1 MRVPRGNLLLE
12 EGQGFKVAMKTLD
25 GGRIGIASQALGIAR
40 ASLEASLK
48 YAQERLT
55 FGKPIAQYQA
65 IQWKLA
71 DMAVEI
77 DAARLLTHRAA
88 TLKDRG
94 EACTNESA
102 MAKLFAAETA
112 MKSAT
117 EAVQIHGGYGYT
129 KEFKVERFFRDAKIT
144 EIYEGTS
151 EIQRLVIA
159 GSVSKTGEVSPVSN
173 KKHWLETTYKQ
184 ASERPVRFS
193 TVSDMELDALYTPD
207 DVTGSYDDA
216 LGNPGEFPYT
226 RGVYG
231 SMYRGRLWTMRQ
243 FAGFG
248 LAEDTNAR
256 FHFLLEQGQDGLST
270 AFDMPTLMG
279 YDADHER
286 ALGEVGREGVSV
298 STVYDMAT
306 LFDRIPLDHV
316 TTSMTVNCSASILL
330 AMYLVVAERNGIP
343 WERIGGTIQND
354 MLKEFIAQK
363 EWICPPRPALRI
375 VTDMIEFCARKV
387 PRWHAVSISG
397 YHIREAGSTAV
408 QELAFTIADGICYVE
423 EAIKRGLEVDD
434 FAQRLSFFW
443 NLHNDFLEEVAKL
456 RAARRMWARIMK
468 DRFGAKNP
476 KSMML
481 RTHAQTAGASLTAQ
495 QPINNV
501 VRVAIQALAGVL
513 GGMQSLH
520 TNSMDETL
528 ALPTE
533 QAVMVALRTQQIIA
547 EETGVTN
554 TIDPF
559 GGSYAIEALTDRM
572 EREANEYIRRIDEMG
587 GMVKAIETGYPQRE
601 IAEAAFHFQR
611 QLEQGIKTVV
621 GVNKY
626 SIPEEIPIATLKI
639 DPEIEERQIQR
650 VRKVKRERNSVAV
663 KEALARVSEACRS
676 GENLMEPIC
685 EAVRRDATV
694 GEVSDIFRA
703 EFGVYTDP
711 GWI

>member
-1 MRVPRGNLLLE
+1 MG
-12 EGQGFKVAMKTLD
+12 
-25 GGRIGIASQALGIAR
+25 
-40 ASLEASLK
+40 
-48 YAQERLT
+48 
-55 FGKPIAQYQA
+55 
-65 IQWKLA
+65 
-71 DMAVEI
+71 
-77 DAARLLTHRAA
+77 
-88 TLKDRG
+88 
-94 EACTNESA
+94 
-102 MAKLFAAETA
+102 
-112 MKSAT
+112 
-117 EAVQIHGGYGYT
+117 
-129 KEFKVERFFRDAKIT
+129 
-144 EIYEGTS
+144 
-151 EIQRLVIA
+151 
-159 GSVSKTGEVSPVSN
+159 N
-173 KKHWLETTYKQ
+173 KKKWLETTYQQ
-184 ASERPVRFS
+184 ARERPVRFS
-193 TVSDMELDALYTPD
+193 TVSDMELDPLYTPD

-231 SMYRGRLWTMRQ
+231 SMYRGRFWTMRQ

-256 FHFLLEQGQDGLST
+256 FHFLLGQGQDGLST

-286 ALGEVGREGVSV
+286 ALGEVGREGVAV
-298 STVYDMAT
+298 STVCDMAT
-306 LFDRIPLDHV
+306 LFDRIPLDRV

-343 WERIGGTIQND
+343 WERVGGTIQND
-354 MLKEFIAQK
+354 MLKEYIAQK

-387 PRWHAVSISG
+387 PRWHPVSISG

-408 QELAFTIADGICYVE
+408 QELAFTIADGICYVD
-423 EAIKRGLEVDD
+423 EAIKRGLGIDE

-443 NLHNDFLEEVAKL
+443 NLHNDFLEEIAKL

-468 DRFGAKNP
+468 DRFGAMNP

-495 QPINNV
+495 QPTNNV

-513 GGMQSLH
+513 GGVQSLH

-533 QAVMVALRTQQIIA
+533 QAVMVALRTQQVIA

-559 GGSYAIEALTDRM
+559 GGSYAVEALTDRM
-572 EREANEYIRRIDEMG
+572 EREANDYIRRIDEMG

-639 DPEIEERQIQR
+639 DAGIEERQIQR
-650 VRKVKRERNSVAV
+650 VRKVKRERNSAAV
-663 KEALARVSEACRS
+663 REALARVAEACRS

-703 EFGVYTDP
+703 EFGVYKDP

>member
-1 MRVPRGNLLLE
+1 M
-12 EGQGFKVAMKTLD
+12 
-25 GGRIGIASQALGIAR
+25 
-40 ASLEASLK
+40 
-48 YAQERLT
+48 
-55 FGKPIAQYQA
+55 GK
-65 IQWKLA
+65 
-71 DMAVEI
+71 
-77 DAARLLTHRAA
+77 
-88 TLKDRG
+88 
-94 EACTNESA
+94 
-102 MAKLFAAETA
+102 
-112 MKSAT
+112 
-117 EAVQIHGGYGYT
+117 
-129 KEFKVERFFRDAKIT
+129 
-144 EIYEGTS
+144 
-151 EIQRLVIA
+151 
-159 GSVSKTGEVSPVSN
+159 
-173 KKHWLETTYKQ
+173 KKKWLETTYRQ

-193 TVSDMELDALYTPD
+193 TVSDMEVEPLYMPD
-207 DVTGSYDDA
+207 DVTGSYDEEI
-216 LGNPGEFPYT
+216 GNPGEFPFT

-231 SMYRGRLWTMRQ
+231 SMYRGRFWTMRQ

-256 FHFLLEQGQDGLST
+256 FHFLLGQGQDGLST

-306 LFDRIPLDHV
+306 LFDRIPLDRV

-343 WERIGGTIQND
+343 WDRVGGTIQND
-354 MLKEFIAQK
+354 MLKEYIAQK

-387 PRWHAVSISG
+387 PRWHPVSISG

-408 QELAFTIADGICYVE
+408 QELAFTIADGICYVD
-423 EAIKRGLEVDD
+423 EAIKRGIGVDE
-434 FAQRLSFFW
+434 FADRLSFFW
-443 NLHNDFLEEVAKL
+443 NLHNDFLEEIAKL

-468 DRFGAKNP
+468 DRFGAMNP

-495 QPINNV
+495 QPMNNV

-513 GGMQSLH
+513 GGVQSLH

-533 QAVMVALRTQQIIA
+533 QAVMIALRTQQVIA

-559 GGSYAIEALTDRM
+559 GGSYAVEALTDRM
-572 EREANEYIRRIDEMG
+572 EREANDYIRRIDEMG

-626 SIPEEIPIATLKI
+626 SVPEEIPIATLKI
-639 DPEIEERQIQR
+639 DAAIEERQIQR

-663 KEALARVSEACRS
+663 REALARVAEACRS

-703 EFGVYTDP
+703 EFGVYKDP

>member
-1 MRVPRGNLLLE
+1 
-12 EGQGFKVAMKTLD
+12 
-25 GGRIGIASQALGIAR
+25 
-40 ASLEASLK
+40 
-48 YAQERLT
+48 
-55 FGKPIAQYQA
+55 
-65 IQWKLA
+65 
-71 DMAVEI
+71 
-77 DAARLLTHRAA
+77 
-88 TLKDRG
+88 
-94 EACTNESA
+94 
-102 MAKLFAAETA
+102 
-112 MKSAT
+112 
-117 EAVQIHGGYGYT
+117 
-129 KEFKVERFFRDAKIT
+129 
-144 EIYEGTS
+144 
-151 EIQRLVIA
+151 
-159 GSVSKTGEVSPVSN
+159 
-173 KKHWLETTYKQ
+173 
-184 ASERPVRFS
+184 
-193 TVSDMELDALYTPD
+193 
-207 DVTGSYDDA
+207 
-216 LGNPGEFPYT
+216 
-226 RGVYG
+226 
-231 SMYRGRLWTMRQ
+231 
-243 FAGFG
+243 
-248 LAEDTNAR
+248 
-256 FHFLLEQGQDGLST
+256 
-270 AFDMPTLMG
+270 
-279 YDADHER
+279 
-286 ALGEVGREGVSV
+286 
-298 STVYDMAT
+298 
-306 LFDRIPLDHV
+306 
-316 TTSMTVNCSASILL
+316 
-330 AMYLVVAERNGIP
+330 
-343 WERIGGTIQND
+343 
-354 MLKEFIAQK
+354 
-363 EWICPPRPALRI
+363 
-375 VTDMIEFCARKV
+375 MIEFCARTV

-408 QELAFTIADGICYVE
+408 QELAFTIADGICYVD
-423 EAIKRGLEVDD
+423 EAVKRGIAVDD

-513 GGMQSLH
+513 GGIQSLH

-533 QAVMVALRTQQIIA
+533 QAVMVALRTQQVIA

-559 GGSYAIEALTDRM
+559 GGSYAVEALTDRM
-572 EREANEYIRRIDEMG
+572 EREANDYIRRIDEMG

-601 IAEAAFHFQR
+601 IAESAFHFQR

-676 GENLMEPIC
+676 GENLMGPIC

>member
-1 MRVPRGNLLLE
+1 
-12 EGQGFKVAMKTLD
+12 
-25 GGRIGIASQALGIAR
+25 
-40 ASLEASLK
+40 
-48 YAQERLT
+48 
-55 FGKPIAQYQA
+55 
-65 IQWKLA
+65 
-71 DMAVEI
+71 
-77 DAARLLTHRAA
+77 
-88 TLKDRG
+88 
-94 EACTNESA
+94 
-102 MAKLFAAETA
+102 
-112 MKSAT
+112 
-117 EAVQIHGGYGYT
+117 
-129 KEFKVERFFRDAKIT
+129 
-144 EIYEGTS
+144 
-151 EIQRLVIA
+151 
-159 GSVSKTGEVSPVSN
+159 VSK
-173 KKHWLETTYKQ
+173 KKKWLETTYRQ

-193 TVSDMELDALYTPD
+193 TVSDMELEPLYTPD
-207 DVTGSYDDA
+207 DVTGSYDEA
-216 LGNPGEFPYT
+216 IGNPGEFPFT

-231 SMYRGRLWTMRQ
+231 SMYRGRFWTMRQ

-256 FHFLLEQGQDGLST
+256 FHFLLGQGQDGLST

-306 LFDRIPLDHV
+306 LFDRIPLDRV

-343 WERIGGTIQND
+343 WDNVGGTIQND
-354 MLKEFIAQK
+354 MLKEYIAQK

-387 PRWHAVSISG
+387 PRWHPVSISG

-408 QELAFTIADGICYVE
+408 QELAFTIADGICYVD
-423 EAIKRGLEVDD
+423 EAIKRGIGVDE
-434 FAQRLSFFW
+434 FAGRLSFFW
-443 NLHNDFLEEVAKL
+443 NLHNDFLEEIAKL

-468 DRFGAKNP
+468 DRFGAMNP

-495 QPINNV
+495 QPMNNV

-513 GGMQSLH
+513 GGVQSLH

-533 QAVMVALRTQQIIA
+533 QAVMIALRTQQVIA

-559 GGSYAIEALTDRM
+559 GGSYAVEALTDRM
-572 EREANEYIRRIDEMG
+572 EREANDYIRRIDEMG

-626 SIPEEIPIATLKI
+626 SVPEEIPIATLKI
-639 DPEIEERQIQR
+639 DAAIEERQIQR

-663 KEALARVSEACRS
+663 REALARVAEACRS

-703 EFGVYTDP
+703 EFGVYKDP